1 MGLEGARMMRM
12 IWIYDALMDGMI
24 NEILCF
30 AYDYLQYDQWVNAM
44 KSHPVECIKARSPR
58 RNHRC

>member
-30 AYDYLQYDQWVNAM
+30 A
-44 KSHPVECIKARSPR
+44 
-58 RNHRC
+58 